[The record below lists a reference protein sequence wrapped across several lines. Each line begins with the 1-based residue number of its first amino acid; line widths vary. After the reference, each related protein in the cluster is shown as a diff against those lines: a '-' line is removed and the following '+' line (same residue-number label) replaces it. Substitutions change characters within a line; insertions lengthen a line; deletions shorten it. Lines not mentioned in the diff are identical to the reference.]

1 MSQRDLSNIK
11 HLEHDIMNLE
21 DVMIPLSSAYQGS
34 ASGGSNAPTGS
45 DKGPGRPTLEQEEK
59 SVKTIQNE
67 QSIER
72 TGQGGPV

>member
-1 MSQRDLSNIK
+1 MDMSQRDLSNIK

-45 DKGPGRPTLEQEEK
+45 DKGPGRPTLE
-59 SVKTIQNE
+59 
-67 QSIER
+67 
-72 TGQGGPV
+72 